1 MTREGVGMGE
11 GFGAEKISGQP
22 AAGSGQKTRPY
33 LLLLLLVDLEDQVKE
48 RVKPAVQAEL
58 ARVEL
63 AETEIQPFMAEAAGW
78 AQSGL
83 KARAAIEGKAPSA

>member
-11 GFGAEKISGQP
+11 GFGAERLP
-22 AAGSGQKTRPY
+22 ARAESPEPRAEPEKKWY
-33 LLLLLLVDLEDQVKE
+33 LILLLLVDLEDQRKE

-63 AETEIQPFMAEAAGW
+63 AESEVKPFMEEAATW
-78 AQSGL
+78 TQTGL
-83 KARAAIEGKAPSA
+83 KSRKAVSV